1 MAYEDNRYPK
11 GHYNDADH
19 PEDLINDDQENE
31 QPVGSTPTTNHL
43 PGGSSAVIA
52 GDEDS
57 YTETGRKMIQDLIDG
72 VKPESE
78 EARKMREKLER
89 SQGVING
96 IADMG
101 RALANLYFTSQ
112 YAPNAYD
119 DTKSLSAAH
128 QKRVKEAAE
137 EREKKRKEYYN
148 YAIAMN
154 KLDEGERDFNFKQSV
169 TAERLRQGSER
180 LQLQIEQAAAK
191 ASNNERRLAL
201 QEGRLALDQQRAE
214 LEAQYKNRL
223 ISIQQYK
230 AETQRLNQIEH
241 KLQEYTTTTTIERD
255 ANGRET
261 GRTTQ
266 RVVNG
271 QGVGGKGTGYGS
283 GGDNQGK
290 GRGY

>member
-1 MAYEDNRYPK
+1 MTKEDNPQK
-11 GHYNDADH
+11 GYYNEAED
-19 PEDLINDDQENE
+19 PEQLLQ
-31 QPVGSTPTTNHL
+31 QPPDVGSTTAPVSPTHNPSILPTNNGTSHQ
-43 PGGSSAVIA
+43 PFSSYEDVLNYMNEHMESK
-52 GDEDS
+52 DE
-57 YTETGRKMIQDLIDG
+57 EKKRK
-72 VKPESE
+72 K
-78 EARKMREKLER
+78 REKT
-89 SQGVING
+89 QQIITG
-96 IADMG
+96 IADIG

-214 LEAQYKNRL
+214 LEAKYKNRL

-241 KLQEYTTTTTIERD
+241 KLQEYTTTTTKERD

-271 QGVGGKGTGYGS
+271 QGEGGKGTGYGS